1 MNRNFPGQWGRGL
14 ARWVAVA
21 LSTAFV
27 FAAPAPAQ
35 EQASIAAIVNND
47 TISTV
52 DLAQRT
58 NLILFA
64 TGMPRTA
71 EVARHYEPQVLR
83 TMIDETLQ
91 FQAAKEAGIKPSARE
106 KKAILDNME
115 RENKLASGQLK
126 DFLAS
131 KGVDI
136 SALERQI
143 DTNLV
148 WSRLVERKFASQATI
163 GEDEIDDALTRIKE
177 NLGKPRNLV
186 SEIFLLVEEPGQDA
200 QARQAALRI
209 IQQLRG
215 GASFDALARAFSQN
229 AAASN
234 GGDLGWVGQGQLPDV
249 IERELAKMSPGQ
261 VAGPLRST
269 DGYHIIALRDR
280 QLAGGGA
287 PSQVTVD
294 LRQIIIPLSPQAA
307 EEQVQAALAVAERIR
322 NDVTSCP
329 ALANLELP
337 GGARTSTIGRVKIGD
352 LAAPLQAPLMGL
364 QPDQMTQPLRGPG
377 GLMLL
382 MVCDRETQ
390 EIGLPSRDQVKDRLF
405 REKLDRLARRYLRD
419 LRRAAFLD
427 IRR

>member
-1 MNRNFPGQWGRGL
+1 MNLNVTARLIRNMLRG
-14 ARWVAVA
+14 VSVA
-21 LSTAFV
+21 LAIG
-27 FAAPAPAQ
+27 APAAAQ
-35 EQASIAAIVNND
+35 EQASTAAIVNGD
-47 TISTV
+47 VITTI

-64 TGMPRTA
+64 TGMPRTP
-71 EVARHYEPQVLR
+71 EVAKRYEPQVLR

-91 FQAAKEAGIKPSARE
+91 YQAAKEAGIKPPARE
-106 KKAILDNME
+106 KKAILQSME
-115 RENKLASGQLK
+115 RENRLPPGQLK
-126 DFLAS
+126 EFLAS

-143 DTNLV
+143 DASLAWT
-148 WSRLVERKFASQATI
+148 RLIERKFASQATI
-163 GEDEIDDALTRIKE
+163 GEDEIDDALTRIRE

-186 SEIFLLVEEPGQDA
+186 SEIFLLVDDPRQDA

-209 IQQLRG
+209 LEQLRG

-234 GGDLGWVGQGQLPDV
+234 GGDLGWVAQGDLPDV
-249 IERELAKMSPGQ
+249 IERELARMSPGQ
-261 VAGPLRST
+261 IAGPLRST

-287 PSQVTVD
+287 PNQVTVD
-294 LRQIIIPLSPQAA
+294 LRQIIIPLAQQAP
-307 EEQVQAALAVAERIR
+307 ETEVRKALAVAQQIQGEVR
-322 NDVTSCP
+322 SCQD
-329 ALANLELP
+329 LANASMP
-337 GGARTSTIGRVKIGD
+337 GDARASNIGRVKIGD
-352 LAAPLQAPLMGL
+352 LAAPLQPPLMGL
-364 QPDQMTQPLRGPG
+364 QPGQISQPLRGPG

-382 MVCDRETQ
+382 MVCDRETE
-390 EIGLPSRDQVKDRLF
+390 EIGLPSRDQVKQRLF